1 MPNGVVAVSPWTTS
15 IWSDRHAELVGMSW
29 AKVVSWPWP
38 WLCEPVMT
46 WTLPVGLNLI
56 CADSH
61 WPTPPPS
68 WPMTCD
74 GARPQASM

>member
-1 MPNGVVAVSPWTTS
+1 MPNGVVEVSPWTTS
-15 IWSDRHAELVGMSW
+15 MFSSGTPSLSDTSW

-38 WLCEPVMT
+38 WLCDPVMT

-61 WPTPPPS
+61 
-68 WPMTCD
+68 
-74 GARPQASM
+74 

>member
-15 IWSDRHAELVGMSW
+15 TFSIGTPSLSEISW
-29 AKVVSWPWP
+29 AKVVSWLWP
-38 WLCEPVMT
+38 WLCAPVRT

-68 WPMTCD
+68 APITRE
-74 GARPQASM
+74 GPRPQASM